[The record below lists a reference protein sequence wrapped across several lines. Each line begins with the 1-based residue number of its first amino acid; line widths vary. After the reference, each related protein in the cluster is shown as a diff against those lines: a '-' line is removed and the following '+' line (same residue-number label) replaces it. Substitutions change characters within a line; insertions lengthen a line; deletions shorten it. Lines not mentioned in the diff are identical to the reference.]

1 MQTIPRFFADD
12 TALLF
17 THDTPEELKLRTNS
31 ELARISEWML
41 CNTLTLNTSKTNAL
55 FITPYL
61 RKPNLPISFTLNHTI
76 IQPTSTARYL
86 GVLLDDKLK
95 FDAHLTFLE
104 SKLSR
109 SVGIISRLSQYLP
122 TKTLLTLHYSLV
134 HTHLLYALP
143 SWASTYDTYLIKI
156 QRLQN
161 KAIRILTKCRVSD
174 RITSRFHDLRILK
187 VNDMFKYEMANSCI
201 NILIK
206 NYLNTLI
213 TISLTCP
220 KYTPIRPEIM

>member
-12 TALLF
+12 TALLI
-17 THDTPEELKLRTNS
+17 THDTPEELKLRSNS

-41 CNTLTLNTSKTNAL
+41 CNILTLNTSKTNAL

-76 IQPTSTARYL
+76 IHPTLTAKYL

-109 SVGIISRLSQYLP
+109 SVGIISRLSQYFP
-122 TKTLLTLHYSLV
+122 IKILLTLYYSII
-134 HTHLLYALP
+134 
-143 SWASTYDTYLIKI
+143 W
-156 QRLQN
+156 
-161 KAIRILTKCRVSD
+161 
-174 RITSRFHDLRILK
+174 
-187 VNDMFKYEMANSCI
+187 
-201 NILIK
+201 
-206 NYLNTLI
+206 
-213 TISLTCP
+213 
-220 KYTPIRPEIM
+220 